1 MLPDNI
7 QKRLNQRVQFLNLGK
22 NDADAPQV
30 KDVLLT
36 LATAVGAWGGFPSPP
51 RQFNRLVVN
60 PLVQY
65 ALVFILLMQGGS
77 GKNWKLAGIVTALM
91 YALHMGLDT

>member
-1 MLPDNI
+1 MLPENI
-7 QKRLNQRVQFLNLGK
+7 QKKLNERVQFLNLGE
-22 NDADAPQV
+22 NDTDAPQV
-30 KDVLLT
+30 KDILLA

-65 ALVFILLMQGGS
+65 ALVFILLMQGGA
-77 GKNWKLAGIVTALM
+77 GKNWKLAGIITVLM
-91 YALHMGLDT
+91 YALHMGLDS